1 MVFKYK
7 GLDRSGKTV
16 SGRMEAPTMDDVK
29 RRLQAQD
36 ILFEWVKVSG
46 EGFGSKFSAL
56 RVKTLSV
63 KQLSN
68 FSKSLAIYLKAGVPL
83 LKALYL
89 LKTNMTENK
98 LIDFLTAIE
107 SMIEE
112 GKSFYGALES
122 QKVVELPRFYTQS
135 IKVAEEN
142 GLLEVVLVEL
152 SEFLQKQSLISKQI
166 KKALT
171 YPLFIMVISMV
182 MVGVMLAVVVPK
194 ITLML
199 EQMQKEVPPL
209 TSFVIDAGE
218 FVSSYWLMVIIVM
231 TALGYGFSWLKKHH
245 YQFRFTLNSVAL
257 KLPLF
262 GKLVRS
268 SELARFAYTA
278 SMLLRSGV
286 PFVHAVKLASNIL
299 ENLPIKEKLEEA
311 SKYVVEGKKFSQS
324 LVKAKFNYDK
334 SFLQAVALG
343 EETSELAQMLENLS
357 ALYEEQN
364 KDFTDTF
371 LSLLEPLMIL
381 TVGLI
386 MGVIVAAMLLPIFT
400 LNIGT

>member
-1 MVFKYK
+1 MVYKYK
-7 GLDRSGKTV
+7 GIDKNGKSTT
-16 SGRMEAPTMDDVK
+16 GRMEAPTLEDAK

-36 ILFEWVKVSG
+36 ILFEWVKLSG
-46 EGFGSKFSAL
+46 EGFGSKFNAL

-89 LKTNMTENK
+89 LKSNVTENK
-98 LIDFLTAIE
+98 IIDFLTAME

-112 GKSFYGALES
+112 GKSFYGAMES
-122 QKVVELPRFYTQS
+122 QKVVNLPSFYTQS

-142 GLLEVVLVEL
+142 GLLESVLLEL

-171 YPLFIMVISMV
+171 YPLFIMAISMI

-209 TSFVIDAGE
+209 TQFVIDAGE
-218 FVSSYWLMVIIVM
+218 FVSSYWLLVLIVF
-231 TALGYGFSWLKKHH
+231 TALAYLFTWLKKNS
-245 YQFRFTLNSVAL
+245 YRFKFSLNSLAL
-257 KLPLF
+257 KLPLL
-262 GKLVRS
+262 GKLIRS
-268 SELARFAYTA
+268 SELARFSYTT

-299 ENLPIKEKLEEA
+299 ENLPIKERLEEA
-311 SKYVVEGKKFSQS
+311 SKYVVEGKKFSQA
-324 LVKAKFNYDK
+324 LIKAKFSYDK

-357 ALYEEQN
+357 SLYEEQN

-371 LSLLEPLMIL
+371 LSLLEPIMIL

-400 LNIGT
+400 LNLGT